1 MTDLLKKAVKKVE
14 RLPDDQQD
22 AIASLILD
30 ELKDDDRW
38 EASFAESPEL
48 LERLANEAEREHK
61 KGNTEPL
68 DPENL

>member
-30 ELKDDDRW
+30 ELEDDERW

-48 LERLANEAEREHK
+48 LERLASEGEREHA